1 MTNDG
6 RSIVQDDS
14 EGVQFPWKP
23 KPLSELIGDKFVSH
37 ASEVGKEASEVGK
50 EAIEGKVLGL
60 YFSAH
65 WVSSDQ

>member
-37 ASEVGKEASEVGK
+37 ASEVGKEA
-50 EAIEGKVLGL
+50 IEGKVLGL